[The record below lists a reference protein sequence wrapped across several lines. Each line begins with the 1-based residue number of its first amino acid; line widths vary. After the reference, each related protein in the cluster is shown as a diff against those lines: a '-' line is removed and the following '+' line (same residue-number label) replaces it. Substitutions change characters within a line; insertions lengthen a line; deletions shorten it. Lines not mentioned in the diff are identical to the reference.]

1 MFTKKCIARGAATA
15 AIVIL
20 AGCGGAT
27 GGVEAPQSTLQQVA
41 GSSVPQVQLTEK
53 AVQRLGITTVPV
65 RAATATQSG
74 QGGRTLI
81 PYSAVVYDNDG
92 STWTYVSTS
101 ARSFLRRG
109 ITIRAIDGSTAIL
122 SSGPAVGTPVVTVGA
137 PQLLGAEYDISGE

>member
-1 MFTKKCIARGAATA
+1 MFTKKPVAIGATTA
-15 AIVIL
+15 AILIL

-27 GGVEAPQSTLQQVA
+27 AQVEQPQSTLKQVA
-41 GSSVPQVQLTEK
+41 GSSLPQVQLTEK
-53 AVQRLGITTVPV
+53 AMQRLGITTVPV

-74 QGGRTLI
+74 QGGRTVI

-92 STWTYVSTS
+92 STWTYVNTA

-109 ITIRAIDGSTAIL
+109 ITIRIIDGTTAIL
-122 SSGPAVGTPVVTVGA
+122 ARGPAVGTPVVTVGA